1 MKVLIIE
8 DEKYASNKLETTLLE
23 IDPLICI
30 LAKIRSIKE
39 SVKWLTNNS
48 ADLIFMDIQLADGI
62 CFSIFEQI
70 QVSTPIIFTTAYDM
84 YSIEAFKVNSISY
97 LLKPIRKEDLIKSL
111 AKYRQIEDFFSSKKN
126 LENKITIDYSKLAND
141 YKNLITKLQDS
152 ISDISNNK
160 KEPKTRFIIQIGKT
174 IKRIDTKDIAYFY
187 IMDRSCFI
195 RTFDGSNHLIDH
207 SLEKLIQEI
216 DNAIFFRIN
225 RRCIVNIN
233 AISKMTAYSRSRIK
247 LELNPPIHNIEDSI
261 VSIDRSADFKKWL

>member
-8 DEKYASNKLETTLLE
+8 DEKYASNKLETTILE
-23 IDPLICI
+23 IDPQICI
-30 LAKIRSIKE
+30 MAKIRSIKE
-39 SVKWLTNNS
+39 AVKWLTNNS

-62 CFSIFEQI
+62 CFTIFEHI

-111 AKYRQIEDFFSSKKN
+111 AKYRQIEEFFGSKKN
-126 LENKITIDYSKLAND
+126 IENEIAIDYSKIAND
-141 YKNLITKLQDS
+141 YKNLIAKLQNS

-174 IKRIDTKDIAYFY
+174 IKKIETKDIAYFY
-187 IMDRSCFI
+187 IIERSCFI
-195 RTFDGSNHLIDH
+195 RTFDGSNNPVDY
-207 SLEKLIQEI
+207 SLENIMNEV
-216 DNAIFFRIN
+216 DNSMFFRIN